1 MKVKEDIM
9 RKKGVNK
16 KTLLSSKKKKNLKE
30 EKNVKTTPSVN
41 KISKYFVRKHEDNQ
55 TLKTTS
61 VKEMI
66 GNLEDRKPALLSEKT
81 EGIGNSKVMKLK
93 KMYDDNNIMKKTF
106 NNLPTKNDNNIQKKI
121 MIYQEASDNSDSC
134 LFGSGRCAKHHTR
147 LVREVTKKRV
157 SVVTKEGSLG
167 WKMCEGTILV
177 CPAVRR
183 TEAERGDTVQPDIM
197 LSANKRARICEN
209 VKEPIAYITA

>member
-1 MKVKEDIM
+1 MGNILASSYILLRQSLTLWERSTIM
-9 RKKGVNK
+9 
-16 KTLLSSKKKKNLKE
+16 
-30 EKNVKTTPSVN
+30 KTTPSVN
-41 KISKYFVRKHEDNQ
+41 KISQYFVRKHEDNQ

-66 GNLEDRKPALLSEKT
+66 GKLEDRKPALLSEKT
-81 EGIGNSKVMKLK
+81 EGIGSSNVMKLK
-93 KMYDDNNIMKKTF
+93 KMYDDNNMMKKTF
-106 NNLPTKNDNNIQKKI
+106 SNIPRKDDNNIQKKI

-147 LVREVTKKRV
+147 LVREVTNKRV

-183 TEAERGDTVQPDIM
+183 IRRDRVQPDIV
-197 LSANKRARICEN
+197 LSANKRARIWEN
-209 VKEPIAYITA
+209 V